1 MAPGVSVQAVRQL
14 GKELLASKAHINNA
28 PTLLSLLSKAL
39 ESPTSS
45 DDECLLQALLSLQA
59 FFCPLLS
66 TGELSPQAFESAQ
79 STLQIKAGKHAQQ
92 AEAVYLAWLWDK
104 YNQFVDLLL
113 RLMNCPTVS
122 SSAQVA
128 SIDALMQ
135 FVQQEKQGDFSDR
148 IYNKLCSTLVLSNHF
163 NRQMIE
169 HLVAKYFK
177 YMDVCCHTCVALRK
191 LIRHHGPKHQGISTS
206 LEDGT
211 VMEEISLQSLMSNVS
226 DILICINVPKITRKD
241 SDNAVFESWSTSKGK
256 DYQMIV
262 DVKTKQA
269 DTKDTSKQVKFT
281 QEVKKLKTKISR
293 AWLTFLQLP
302 LTTTVYEK
310 VLGHMH
316 KAIIPNLTN
325 PLLLS
330 DFLTNAYNK
339 GGLISVMAL
348 SGLFSLITE
357 YGLEYAEF
365 YNKLYALLEP
375 SIFIAKYRARF
386 FELLDLSLKSPLL
399 PSYLAAAFAKK
410 LGRMALKSPPAG
422 ALIVIAI
429 VHNLLRRHPSINC
442 LVHQNYDIE
451 EPLPPDLSETGLD
464 TEILVATDEE
474 KIQKDQRTSEGQG
487 GQDPFDAAERDPAK
501 SNALKSSLWEMDTLR
516 RHYSPVVSRFV
527 ASLEADLTVRAKTT
541 ELNVKDFSSGSYAT
555 IFSEEV
561 KRRMKQVPLAFY
573 KSVPTALFSTA
584 SESQSPGLAD
594 FPGWSFG
601 RKLKLEDANES
612 TEENGNSTEC
622 IHAKKLCNGTAAVDA
637 STPKGKKRKCH

>member
-14 GKELLASKAHINNA
+14 GKELLASKTHINNA

-59 FFCPLLS
+59 FFSSLLS

-79 STLQIKAGKHAQQ
+79 RTLQTKAGEHAQQ
-92 AEAVYLAWLWDK
+92 AEAVYLTWLWDK

-113 RLMNCPTVS
+113 RLMNSPTVS

-135 FVQQEKQGDFSDR
+135 FIQQEKQGAFSDR
-148 IYNKLCSTLVLSNHF
+148 IYSKLCSTLVLSKHSNS
-163 NRQMIE
+163 QMIE
-169 HLVAKYFK
+169 HLVANYFK
-177 YMDVCCHTCVALRK
+177 YMDVCCHTCIALRK
-191 LIRHHGPKHQGISTS
+191 LIRHRGPKHQGISTS

-226 DILICINVPKITRKD
+226 DILICINVPKITSKD
-241 SDNAVFESWSTSKGK
+241 SDNAVFESWSRPKGK

-262 DVKTKQA
+262 DAKTKQA
-269 DTKDTSKQVKFT
+269 DIKDTSKQGKFI
-281 QEVKKLKTKISR
+281 QEVKKLKAKISR

-330 DFLTNAYNK
+330 DFLTNSYNK

-357 YGLEYAEF
+357 YGLEYPEF

-375 SIFIAKYRARF
+375 SMFLAKYRARF

-410 LGRMALKSPPAG
+410 LGRMALKSPPSG

-451 EPLPPDLSETGLD
+451 EPLPPVLSETGLD
-464 TEILVATDEE
+464 TEILAATDEE
-474 KIQKDQRTSEGQG
+474 KIQKDQRTSEGLV
-487 GQDPFDAAERDPAK
+487 QDPFNVAEPDPAK

-516 RHYSPVVSRFV
+516 HHYSPVVSRFV

-594 FPGWSFG
+594 FPGWTFG
-601 RKLKLEDANES
+601 RKQKSEDTNES
-612 TEENGNSTEC
+612 TEENGNATEC
-622 IHAKKLCNGTAAVDA
+622 VHAKKSCNGNATVDV
-637 STPKGKKRKCH
+637 SPKGRKRKCH